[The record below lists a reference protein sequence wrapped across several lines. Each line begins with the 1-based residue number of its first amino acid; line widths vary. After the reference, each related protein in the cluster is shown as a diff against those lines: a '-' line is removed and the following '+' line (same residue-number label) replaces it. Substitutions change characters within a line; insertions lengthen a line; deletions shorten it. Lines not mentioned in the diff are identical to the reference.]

1 MIRRLYLPVI
11 MLLALLVLAVPSR
24 AEGLPTELRSSARM
38 SILVASPSSNEVY
51 TYYGHAGLRVLDES
65 VGLDVTFNYGIFSFS
80 DDFLYRFVAGRT
92 DYIVMPQYTMD
103 YMDEYLGRGSR
114 VDELHLS
121 LDSAERV
128 YIWAYLLDNIRE
140 DKREYRYQFF
150 RDNCATR
157 PLDIL
162 EQAVGGIVYPTD
174 TLSRTW
180 RQEIND
186 LEASS
191 PWLVLGTDLALG
203 TPTDTVMTM
212 RDKAFSPRY
221 LYDILSQAKRKDGG
235 VLLSGISRHEP
246 YVQAKEEV
254 KGLFTP
260 GLVFSLLF
268 GLVAGIY
275 LLGLAYL
282 GRKIAWGWD
291 TLLFVPAGLG
301 GLLLFYI
308 SVISE
313 HQFVSPN
320 YNLWILHPLHLLTL
334 LGLFPSLRLR
344 TWLVCYHFVNFVAVC
359 VFLLVAYFLPQHF
372 NGALYLTA
380 LSLAA
385 VSAGRLL
392 EYRRQTKNNGA

>member
-1 MIRRLYLPVI
+1 MIRRLYLSVM
-11 MLLALLVLAVPSR
+11 MLLAILVLAVPSR
-24 AEGLPTELRSSARM
+24 AEGLPTDLSSSARM

-51 TYYGHAGLRVLDES
+51 TYYGHAGLRVLDAS
-65 VGLDVTFNYGIFSFS
+65 LGLDVTFNYGIFSFS

-92 DYIVMPQYTMD
+92 DYMVMPQYTGD

-157 PLDIL
+157 PLAIL

-174 TLSRTW
+174 TMARTW
-180 RQEIND
+180 RQEINE
-186 LEASS
+186 LEGAS

-203 TPTDTVMTM
+203 TPTDSVMTM

-221 LYDILSQAKRKDGG
+221 LYDVLSQSRRRDGG
-235 VLLSGISRHEP
+235 ILLSGLSRHEP
-246 YVQAKEEV
+246 YVQVGEDA
-254 KGLFTP
+254 GGIFGP
-260 GLVFSLLF
+260 CLVFSLLLL
-268 GLVAGIY
+268 LVLGIY
-275 LLGLAYL
+275 LGAVAYRGYRL
-282 GRKIAWGWD
+282 AWGWD

-301 GLLLFYI
+301 GLLLYYI

-334 LGLFPSLRLR
+334 LGLLPSPRLR
-344 TWLVCYHFVNFVAVC
+344 TWLVCYHFANFVAVC

-372 NGALYLTA
+372 NGALYLMA
-380 LSLAA
+380 LSLMA

-392 EYRRQTKNNGA
+392 EYRRQTDK